1 MARTNRLALLITAI
15 TLGVCSGM
23 NFLYAEASVVKPQ
36 ADIRWIKNP
45 SPPFHIL
52 EGQFASYGLCDV
64 LVDKLNQ
71 KLVPL
76 STTVD
81 IYPQSRIDR
90 LIENA
95 ENLCFPCMIKRQD
108 SDRFVY
114 SRKTTVYPP
123 LGVILSK
130 ALLTELYPHQPQALS
145 LNALLNNKSLV
156 FGLAGARRFPDILQT
171 IIDEHVGA
179 SNVHALPGVFAPLRL
194 LLQIDLGRI
203 HYTLDYPGVL
213 RYFSMK
219 ENNQSLRYLPTTEF
233 GDQSVYGAIGC
244 TNNDWGKRAVRAIDS
259 VLDDIM
265 NDPEYRENQEFW
277 LNTLPEN
284 P

>member
-1 MARTNRLALLITAI
+1 
-15 TLGVCSGM
+15 M
-23 NFLYAEASVVKPQ
+23 NFLFAEASVIKPQ

-52 EGQFASYGLCDV
+52 EGRYSGLGLCDV
-64 LVDKLNQ
+64 LVDKLNE

-76 STTVD
+76 STTID
-81 IYPQSRIDR
+81 IYPQSRIER
-90 LIENA
+90 LIESS

-130 ALLTELYPHQPQALS
+130 ALLSEVYPDQPQAIS
-145 LNALLNNKSLV
+145 LKAMLNNQSLI
-156 FGLAGARRFPDILQT
+156 FGVAEARRFPDILQT
-171 IIDEHVGA
+171 IIDQHEGA
-179 SNVHALPGVFAPLRL
+179 SNVLALPGVFAPLRL
-194 LLQIDLGRI
+194 LQQIELGRI

-213 RYFSMK
+213 RYFSIK

-233 GDQSVYGAIGC
+233 GAQSVYGAIGC
-244 TNNDWGKRAVRAIDS
+244 TNNDWGKRAVDAIDA
-259 VLDDIM
+259 VLDDVM
-265 NDPEYRENQEFW
+265 DDPEYRANQQFW